1 MNEQQK
7 QQLKD
12 FLAANQN
19 MFAKD
24 IKELGRTSVVSH
36 TIDTEGAMP
45 VKQRIRNMN
54 PRYLQFIK
62 QEVQDLLAAGLIEP
76 SYSPW
81 ASLLVIVEKKN
92 GKLRMYVDYRELNK
106 RTKIDVY
113 PLPKISEMLEIFR
126 EAHFFSI
133 LDIAGGYWQLSMSKE
148 D

>member
-1 MNEQQK
+1 MDLHRPDLNECKEEKKEDFYTLMNEQQK

-76 SYSPW
+76 SYSP
-81 ASLLVIVEKKN
+81 
-92 GKLRMYVDYRELNK
+92 
-106 RTKIDVY
+106 
-113 PLPKISEMLEIFR
+113 
-126 EAHFFSI
+126 
-133 LDIAGGYWQLSMSKE
+133 
-148 D
+148 